1 MAPEVIEKSEEPHCI
16 IPHQVDEIL
25 KEQQMK
31 YPKLVE
37 TLDRILCLI
46 EKQKILSRGTGQRKF
61 HGDCLASQLLL
72 YIKIM
77 MADCTIKNS
86 ISVTQ
91 PDSCVSV
98 SK

>member
-1 MAPEVIEKSEEPHCI
+1 MAPGVIEKFEEPHYI

-46 EKQKILSRGTGQRKF
+46 EKQKILPRETGQSKF
-61 HGDCLASQLLL
+61 HGDCL
-72 YIKIM
+72 
-77 MADCTIKNS
+77 
-86 ISVTQ
+86 
-91 PDSCVSV
+91 VS
-98 SK
+98 